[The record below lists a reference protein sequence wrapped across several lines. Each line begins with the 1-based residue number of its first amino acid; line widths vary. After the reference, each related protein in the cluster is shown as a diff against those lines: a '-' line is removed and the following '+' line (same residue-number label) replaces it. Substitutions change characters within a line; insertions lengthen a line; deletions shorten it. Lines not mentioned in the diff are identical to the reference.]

1 MNIKHFSRFLDGIQ
15 KEFSS
20 TILLISILKTTKT
33 LPNTSTPHSKIQGQ
47 KKFNRGLLECFFV
60 IMSYFHKWT
69 NEQMREKKKTKLKF
83 SIFISSRYVTQV
95 TRLFNPWFKH
105 A

>member
-47 KKFNRGLLECFFV
+47 KEFNRGLLECFFV
-60 IMSYFHKWT
+60 IMSYFHKC
-69 NEQMREKKKTKLKF
+69 EKKTKLKF

-95 TRLFNPWFKH
+95 TRLFNLWFKRV
-105 A
+105 